1 MPITCP
7 ACGLISADAVSR
19 CDCGRALAP
28 GVVDDRP
35 PPRAAVV
42 KRRRWPYLGAS
53 LLVAALAAVFV
64 YRRWID
70 PPTRIDRARAA
81 IHALCGAAYRDD
93 FNSDGRVVNAGCGSV
108 DPRAKGVRIAWGS
121 FGRSVETGRVVSVFA
136 AALGF
141 SDDLD
146 APQRFVLRTLD
157 GVLDGAQRDAA
168 RAALGRVVLR
178 HDAPDV
184 TVGDVTIHADTG
196 IWRPNVP
203 WERVANL
210 SIRFDSST
218 SAPRAPAPS
227 SGFAPFDAAT
237 RARWEAVCRDDSAL
251 GAILGTPP
259 RAASSKPYTGGRP
272 ESDQR
277 FASGRDWLQC
287 DAFSLDRGAA
297 SVRLVAIWDPA
308 TERLDYV
315 EIVQPDG
322 GRAAIAAIVD
332 QLVAPLLTTAQADHV
347 RAVARAEAGAADLGD
362 LYVDPLRGDLPGVFL
377 TAP

>member
-1 MPITCP
+1 M
-7 ACGLISADAVSR
+7 
-19 CDCGRALAP
+19 
-28 GVVDDRP
+28 
-35 PPRAAVV
+35 
-42 KRRRWPYLGAS
+42 
-53 LLVAALAAVFV
+53 
-64 YRRWID
+64 
-70 PPTRIDRARAA
+70 
-81 IHALCGAAYRDD
+81 
-93 FNSDGRVVNAGCGSV
+93 

-227 SGFAPFDAAT
+227 SGFAPFDAT
-237 RARWEAVCRDDSAL
+237 
-251 GAILGTPP
+251 T
-259 RAASSKPYTGGRP
+259 PYTGGRP

-287 DAFSLDRGAA
+287 NAFSLDRGAA